1 MHYSVQPRD
10 WTFVK
15 SYEFLSF
22 VKSMGKNNGKN
33 ISKNLSGKYS
43 HTPLD
48 HAEQSATDAITTTS
62 SKVIKKKTT
71 AKATVDLISNIIA
84 NRITKVSR
92 TSTQNNLETIINKH
106 NQ

>member
-22 VKSMGKNNGKN
+22 VKSMGKNNCKN

-43 HTPLD
+43 QKPLD
-48 HAEQSATDAITTTS
+48 QAEQSATDAITTTS
-62 SKVIKKKTT
+62 SKVIKKKNNS
-71 AKATVDLISNIIA
+71 KSNCWFD
-84 NRITKVSR
+84 
-92 TSTQNNLETIINKH
+92 
-106 NQ
+106 